1 MHFTNLIFFFK
12 FEHSS
17 LTKTYGNLTLKLYA
31 MLIDNGIVEY
41 KVFDKFYY
49 LKKVFR
55 KCISM
60 CLIFL

>member
-1 MHFTNLIFFFK
+1 MHFTIFFFFFK

-31 MLIDNGIVEY
+31 MLIDNGIVED

-49 LKKVFR
+49 QKKSV
-55 KCISM
+55 
-60 CLIFL
+60 